1 MNKLNLRH
9 DQKDLENM
17 VEALFQDVLGRN
29 DLLLRPAMLPF
40 DSLVPGTIVM
50 IISRDPDC
58 AIEEIFCACDYET
71 LTNLVSDHQRRVDS
85 HVVRIG
91 HQCTFVF
98 NKDAWNERSPNDKAE
113 ICLAMT
119 G

>member
-17 VEALFQDVLGRN
+17 VETLFQDVLGRN

-50 IISRDPDC
+50 IISREPDC

-85 HVVRIG
+85 HVVRRDR
-91 HQCTFVF
+91 FFMVVL
-98 NKDAWNERSPNDKAE
+98 NKDAWNERWLADKAKTFV
-113 ICLAMT
+113 AAA
-119 G
+119 